1 MKLDFQVGT
10 SKKAHSIMKQLA
22 GRSNDEEDT
31 DDNSKAPF
39 KKMGDA
45 YLFALVLGLTT
56 GNKTKIGK
64 KDFQNVFHFSGV
76 VDDEDYDFSIL
87 LECLGDTGDL
97 EDKDS
102 AKKAIQEYATWGLL
116 RLGEQKHG
124 DDDYRIASLL
134 EGLIDN

>member
-1 MKLDFQVGT
+1 MTTPKL
-10 SKKAHSIMKQLA
+10 
-22 GRSNDEEDT
+22 
-31 DDNSKAPF
+31 PF

-102 AKKAIQEYATWGLL
+102 AKKAIEEYATWGLL
-116 RLGEQKHG
+116 RLGEQKYG